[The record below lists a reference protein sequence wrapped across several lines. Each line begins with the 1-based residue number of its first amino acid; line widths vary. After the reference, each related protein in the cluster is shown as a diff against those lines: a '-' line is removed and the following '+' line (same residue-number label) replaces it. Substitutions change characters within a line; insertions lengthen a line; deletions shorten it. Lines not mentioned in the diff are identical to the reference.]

1 MWGRSKKHQ
10 LMISNE
16 GIPVVIEWHK
26 MRLGTSF
33 FIPALDT
40 EPLITQVVSAGKK
53 RRIKL
58 VYKEVVENGKIGIR
72 FWRKE

>member
-1 MWGRSKKHQ
+1 
-10 LMISNE
+10 MISNE

-40 EPLITQVVSAGKK
+40 EPLIEQVLSEAKQRK
-53 RRIKL
+53 LKL
-58 VYKEVVENGKIGIR
+58 VHKEVVENGKIGIR
-72 FWRKE
+72 FWRIK

>member
-1 MWGRSKKHQ
+1 
-10 LMISNE
+10 MISNE

-40 EPLITQVVSAGKK
+40 EPLIEQVVSAGKQ
-53 RRIKL
+53 RGVKL
-58 VYKEVVENGKIGIR
+58 VCKEVVENGKIGIR
-72 FWRKE
+72 FWRKD

>member
-1 MWGRSKKHQ
+1 MWRRLKKHQ

>member
-1 MWGRSKKHQ
+1 
-10 LMISNE
+10 
-16 GIPVVIEWHK
+16 

-40 EPLITQVVSAGKK
+40 EPLIKQVVSAGKQ
-53 RRIKL
+53 RGIKL
-58 VYKEVVENGKIGIR
+58 VYKEVVENGRIGIR

>member
-1 MWGRSKKHQ
+1 
-10 LMISNE
+10 MISNE
-16 GIPVVIEWHK
+16 GIPVVIEWHA

-40 EPLITQVVSAGKK
+40 EPLTEQILSEAKK

-58 VYKEVVENGKIGIR
+58 VCKEVIENGKIGLR
-72 FWRKE
+72 FWRIK

>member
-1 MWGRSKKHQ
+1 
-10 LMISNE
+10 MISNE

-40 EPLITQVVSAGKK
+40 DNLAEQILSEAKK
-53 RRIKL
+53 RKLKL
-58 VYKEVVENGKIGIR
+58 VYKEVVENGRIGLR
-72 FWRKE
+72 FWRIK

>member
-1 MWGRSKKHQ
+1 
-10 LMISNE
+10 MISNE

-40 EPLITQVVSAGKK
+40 EPLIKQVVSAGKQ

-58 VYKEVVENGKIGIR
+58 VYKEVVEN
-72 FWRKE
+72 

>member
-1 MWGRSKKHQ
+1 
-10 LMISNE
+10 MISNE

-40 EPLITQVVSAGKK
+40 EPLIKQVVSDGKQ
-53 RRIKL
+53 RGIKL
-58 VYKEVVENGKIGIR
+58 VHKEVIENGRIGIR
-72 FWRKE
+72 FWRKK